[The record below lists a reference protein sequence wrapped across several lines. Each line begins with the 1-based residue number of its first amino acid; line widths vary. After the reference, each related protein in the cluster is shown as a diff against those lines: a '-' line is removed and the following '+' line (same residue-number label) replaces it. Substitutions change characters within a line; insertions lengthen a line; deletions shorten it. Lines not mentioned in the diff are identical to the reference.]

1 MAIEEPYKNISLT
14 IPESMYSWL
23 EEHKE
28 INRSSLFRE
37 AVEAKIN
44 PVKKHVSS
52 LMFLASIMGIIFS
65 IALIGIGITDSPIDI
80 NVRGVLTV
88 SGGILAVAT
97 MTLYYKETRTL
108 QK

>member
-37 AVEAKIN
+37 AVESKIN
-44 PVKKHVSS
+44 PTKRHVSS
-52 LMFLASIMGIIFS
+52 LMFLASMMGIIFS
-65 IALIGIGITDSPIDI
+65 VALIGIGVTSSPIDI
-80 NVRGVLTV
+80 NVRGILTI
-88 SGGILAVAT
+88 SGGILAIAT
-97 MTLYYKETRTL
+97 MALYYKETKTL
-108 QK
+108 QH

>member
-37 AVEAKIN
+37 AVEIKMN
-44 PVKKHVSS
+44 PKKHVSS

-65 IALIGIGITDSPIDI
+65 IALIGIGVTESPIDVNI
-80 NVRGVLTV
+80 RSLLTLL
-88 SGGILAVAT
+88 GGILAVST
-97 MTLYYKETRTL
+97 MVLYYKERKSIL
-108 QK
+108 S

>member
-37 AVEAKIN
+37 AVEAKIT
-44 PVKKHVSS
+44 PTKKHVSS

-65 IALIGIGITDSPIDI
+65 IALIGIGVTESPINI

-88 SGGILAVAT
+88 LGGVLAVAT
-97 MTLYYKETRTL
+97 MALYYRETKTL
-108 QK
+108 QH